1 MDLKRNPFQ
10 RQRKGHVKTLKD
22 ESRPK
27 IQSGSPKDQTHR
39 LSWEFQVAK
48 KCFQPWNNP
57 LPPKKE
63 YRIYIKSPNTH
74 YIITRNFLGCEIN
87 FHWPSTVIRGGLA
100 LTQIFLLFSE
110 KTCILA
116 LGAGSI
122 SLGSLQ
128 VARYCSDAVNVEFL
142 RCFGQMLKEEE
153 RNLDLKRWNGKTH
166 RTFVCGYI
174 YISSLPFFFSHRL
187 SPSWIHI
194 CSMVMIFISFC
205 CLNQGRV
212 AVHRLRYIS
221 CSSEWKL
228 FCRNIPLL
236 KKWVHRKMFFRLKH
250 SQSTL

>member
-10 RQRKGHVKTLKD
+10 RQRKGHVKTHKD

-27 IQSGSPKDQTHR
+27 IQSGSPKDQSHR

-174 YISSLPFFFSHRL
+174 YISSLPFFFRTDWVQVEFIFVAWWWFLFPSVAWTKDE
-187 SPSWIHI
+187 SPSTG
-194 CSMVMIFISFC
+194 CAIFPAAR
-205 CLNQGRV
+205 NG
-212 AVHRLRYIS
+212 S
-221 CSSEWKL
+221 CFAETFL
-228 FCRNIPLL
+228 Y
-236 KKWVHRKMFFRLKH
+236 
-250 SQSTL
+250 